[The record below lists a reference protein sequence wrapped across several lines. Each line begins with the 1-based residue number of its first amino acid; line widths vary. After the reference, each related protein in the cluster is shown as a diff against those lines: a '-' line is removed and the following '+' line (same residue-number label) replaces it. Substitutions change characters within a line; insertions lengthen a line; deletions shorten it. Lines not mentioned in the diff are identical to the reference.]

1 MKWFKFDDRR
11 DTVINLEEVECI
23 QTDMR
28 FDVDNYIYEILVK
41 MKSGSVHVA
50 RYERVF
56 EEKFIS
62 DFKKLYDMFE

>member
-1 MKWFKFDDRR
+1 MKWFKFNDRN

-28 FDVDNYIYEILVK
+28 FDVSNYIYEIEVK
-41 MKSGSVHVA
+41 TKSGNIHVV

-56 EEKFIS
+56 EDNFVN
-62 DFKKLYDMFE
+62 DFKKLYDMF